1 MVRRDGNKMMAVPW
15 IMLERALPLAPFR
28 YGLAVVLTIVALLLS
43 TSMSLWIQESPFS
56 LFLAAVAVSAWYGGL
71 GPGLLATV
79 LGGLICSTFFLP
91 PFASPT
97 VATITSAVRL
107 VLFLLVAVLISSL
120 SATLREARYRAEAS
134 RQRLQFLAAASQ
146 RLATSLDYDRTFA
159 ALARLVVPRLAD
171 YCLVDVVEEDGSI
184 RRVAVAHA
192 DPDKESLVNQ
202 LCAYPP
208 ISTSSSS
215 ITKVLL
221 SGTPA
226 LLREISDDLPSS
238 AFHDARE
245 RDVVRSLGPRSGL
258 ILPLNSRERVLGAI
272 SLFTASAR
280 PRYVEADLD
289 LAGELASRA
298 ALAVDNARL
307 YAAARRA
314 VSARDEFLASA
325 SHELRTPLSH
335 IKGFVSTLRQTDVEW
350 DEETRQELLADA
362 ERETDRLANLIRD
375 VLDMTRLQ
383 SGGADEGER
392 AELRAADIVAGGLD
406 RVRGLLSDRNVTI
419 NVPEMLPPI
428 QGDSA
433 QLERVI
439 VNLVEN
445 AVKFSPPGTTIDVSG
460 VLVDGAVELRIDDR
474 GPGIP
479 NDQLELIFERFY
491 RVRSHSTPIP
501 GTGLGLAICRRIVD
515 AHGGRIWAENREH
528 GARLVVRLPVELYAK
543 GAGL

>member
-1 MVRRDGNKMMAVPW
+1 MTAAVRW
-15 IMLERALPLAPFR
+15 IMLERGFPLAPFR
-28 YGLAVVLTIVALLLS
+28 YGLAVVLTGVALLLS
-43 TSMSLWIQESPFS
+43 TSLSLWIQESPFS

-71 GPGLLATV
+71 GPGLLATI
-79 LGGLICSTFFLP
+79 LGGLCCATFFLP

-97 VATITSAVRL
+97 IATITSAVRL
-107 VLFLLVAVLISSL
+107 VLFLLVAILISSL
-120 SATLREARYRAEAS
+120 SATLREARHRAEAG

-146 RLATSLDYDRTFA
+146 RLAASLDYDHTLA
-159 ALARLVVPRLAD
+159 AVARLVVPRLAD
-171 YCLVDVVEEDGSI
+171 YCLVDVVEEDSSI

-192 DPDKESLVNQ
+192 DPDKEPLVHQ
-202 LCAYPP
+202 LCAFPP
-208 ISTSSSS
+208 IATSSSS

-221 SGTPA
+221 SGAPA
-226 LLREISDDLPSS
+226 LLRDMLDDPSPRSDDE
-238 AFHDARE
+238 ARE
-245 RDVVRSLGPRSGL
+245 RDIVRSLGPRSGL

-272 SLFTASAR
+272 SLFTASSR

-314 VSARDEFLASA
+314 VRARDEFLASA

-335 IKGFVSTLRQTDVEW
+335 IKGFVSTLRQPDVEW
-350 DEETRQELLADA
+350 DDETRQELLADA
-362 ERETDRLANLIRD
+362 ERETDRLATLIRD

-392 AELRAADIVAGGLD
+392 AELDPANIVAGGID
-406 RVRGLLSDRNVTI
+406 RVRGLLSERQVTV
-419 NVPEMLPPI
+419 NVPAALPPI
-428 QGDSA
+428 LGDSA

-439 VNLVEN
+439 ANLLEN
-445 AVKFSPPGTTIDVSG
+445 AVKFSPPGSTIEVSG
-460 VLVDGAVELRIDDR
+460 VAVDGAVELRIDDQ

-479 NDQLELIFERFY
+479 ADQLELIFERFY

-515 AHGGRIWAENREH
+515 AHGGHIWAENQTC
-528 GARLVVRLPVELYAK
+528 GARFVVRLPVELYAK

>member
-1 MVRRDGNKMMAVPW
+1 MIAAVRW
-15 IMLERALPLAPFR
+15 TMLDHGLPIAPFR
-28 YGLAVVLTIVALLLS
+28 YGLAVALTLLAMLFSQILS
-43 TSMSLWIQESPFS
+43 IWIQESPFS

-71 GPGLLATV
+71 GPGLLATA
-79 LGGLICSTFFLP
+79 LGGLICATFFLP

-107 VLFLLVAVLISSL
+107 VIFLLVALLISSL
-120 SATLREARYRAEAS
+120 SATLREARHRAEAS
-134 RQRLQFLAAASQ
+134 RQRLQFLAAATQ
-146 RLATSLDYDRTFA
+146 RLAASLDYDVTLS

-192 DPDKESLVNQ
+192 DADKQHLVQ
-202 LCAYPP
+202 HLCAYPP
-208 ISTSSSS
+208 SAASPSS
-215 ITKVLL
+215 ISKVLH
-221 SGTPA
+221 SGQPA
-226 LLREISDDLPSS
+226 LLREIDDDLIRQSV
-238 AFHDARE
+238 HDPRE
-245 RDVVRSLGPRSGL
+245 RQTVLALGPRSGL

-272 SLFTASAR
+272 SLFTASER

-314 VSARDEFLASA
+314 ISARDEFLASA

-335 IKGFVSTLRQTDVEW
+335 IKGFVSTLRQTDVAW

-362 ERETDRLANLIRD
+362 ERETDRLASLIRD

-392 AELRAADIVAGGLD
+392 TALDPADVVAGGLD
-406 RVRGLLSDRNVTI
+406 RVRGLVTEHPVTVD
-419 NVPEMLPPI
+419 VPAALPSVV
-428 QGDSA
+428 GDSA

-439 VNLVEN
+439 ANLLEN
-445 AVKFSPPGTTIDVSG
+445 AVKFSPPGTPIAISAVATED
-460 VLVDGAVELRIDDR
+460 AVELRVDDE

-479 NDQLELIFERFY
+479 PDQLELIFERFY
-491 RVRSHSTPIP
+491 RVRSESTPIP
-501 GTGLGLAICRRIVD
+501 GTGLGLAICRRIVE
-515 AHGGRIWAENREH
+515 AHGGSIWAEHRER
-528 GARLVVRLPVELYAK
+528 GARFVVRLPTELYVK
-543 GAGL
+543 GAVL

>member
-1 MVRRDGNKMMAVPW
+1 MTAAVRW
-15 IMLERALPLAPFR
+15 IMLERGFPLAPFR
-28 YGLAVVLTIVALLLS
+28 YGLAVVLTGVALLLS
-43 TSMSLWIQESPFS
+43 TSLSLWIQESPFS

-71 GPGLLATV
+71 GPGLLATI
-79 LGGLICSTFFLP
+79 LGGLCCATFFLP

-97 VATITSAVRL
+97 IATITSAVRL
-107 VLFLLVAVLISSL
+107 VLFLLVAILISSL
-120 SATLREARYRAEAS
+120 SATLREARHRAEAG

-146 RLATSLDYDRTFA
+146 RLAASLDYDHTLA
-159 ALARLVVPRLAD
+159 AVARLVVPRLAD

-192 DPDKESLVNQ
+192 DPDKEPLVHQ
-202 LCAYPP
+202 LCAFPP
-208 ISTSSSS
+208 IATSSSS

-221 SGTPA
+221 SGAPA
-226 LLREISDDLPSS
+226 LLRDMLDDPSPRSDDE
-238 AFHDARE
+238 ARE
-245 RDVVRSLGPRSGL
+245 RDIVRSLGPRSGL

-272 SLFTASAR
+272 SLFTASSR

-314 VSARDEFLASA
+314 VRARDEFLASA

-335 IKGFVSTLRQTDVEW
+335 IKGFVSTLRQPDVEW
-350 DEETRQELLADA
+350 DDETRQELLADA
-362 ERETDRLANLIRD
+362 ERETDRLATLIRD

-392 AELRAADIVAGGLD
+392 AELDPANIVAGGID
-406 RVRGLLSDRNVTI
+406 RVRGLLSERQVTV
-419 NVPEMLPPI
+419 NVPAALPPI
-428 QGDSA
+428 LGDSA

-439 VNLVEN
+439 ANLLEN
-445 AVKFSPPGTTIDVSG
+445 AVKFSPPGSTIEVSG
-460 VLVDGAVELRIDDR
+460 VAVDGAVELRIDDQ

-479 NDQLELIFERFY
+479 ADQLELIFERFY

-515 AHGGRIWAENREH
+515 AHGGHIWAENQTC
-528 GARLVVRLPVELYAK
+528 GARFVVRLPVELYAK